1 MMKCPR
7 KPLIIFS
14 VLFNGFAIF
23 ITVKELS
30 EENKQLEQGMKEIL
44 QAIKEMQKD
53 SSMKGGETALII
65 PSLDRLVHV
74 SLLSKL
80 FSFIGF
86 TGLKGHAFC

>member
-1 MMKCPR
+1 M
-7 KPLIIFS
+7 
-14 VLFNGFAIF
+14 LFDRFTTF

-74 SLLSKL
+74 SLPSKLL
-80 FSFIGF
+80 FSFVGF
-86 TGLKGHAFC
+86 TGVTYYAFC

>member
-1 MMKCPR
+1 M
-7 KPLIIFS
+7 
-14 VLFNGFAIF
+14 LFNRFTTF

-80 FSFIGF
+80 LFSFVGF
-86 TGLKGHAFC
+86 AG

>member
-1 MMKCPR
+1 M
-7 KPLIIFS
+7 
-14 VLFNGFAIF
+14 
-23 ITVKELS
+23 KELS

-53 SSMKGGETALII
+53 SSTKGGETALII

-80 FSFIGF
+80 LFSFIGF
-86 TGLKGHAFC
+86 TGLKCHAFCQVHVV

>member
-1 MMKCPR
+1 M
-7 KPLIIFS
+7 LLNIYTTF
-14 VLFNGFAIF
+14 V
-23 ITVKELS
+23 TVKELS

-74 SLLSKL
+74 SLLFKVL
-80 FSFIGF
+80 FNFIGI
-86 TGLKGHAFC
+86 TGHFCPPQLL